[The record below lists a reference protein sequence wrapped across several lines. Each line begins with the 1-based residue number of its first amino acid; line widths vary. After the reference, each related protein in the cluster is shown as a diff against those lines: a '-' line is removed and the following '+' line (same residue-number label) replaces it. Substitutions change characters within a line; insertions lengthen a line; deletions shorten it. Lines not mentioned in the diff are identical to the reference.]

1 MNLFKV
7 HNLTFSNKLKEE
19 PDLPFTEEDFRRRKP
34 HPTYKDHLTAEKTVI
49 KFGKTVSFHL
59 KSKYY

>member
-1 MNLFKV
+1 
-7 HNLTFSNKLKEE
+7 LKEE

-49 KFGKTVSFHL
+49 KFGKTVSFQL
-59 KSKYY
+59 NLIKTKNNLSIN